1 MNYTS
6 IQLGSQIKFAKNCLS
21 LQKRLL
27 NSKSYVKVPAKSV
40 LSDFLSKTL
49 EIGDDLWYNVK
60 LTYCINTESSDLVG
74 IQATTFVFLITSK
87 ALS

>member
-1 MNYTS
+1 M
-6 IQLGSQIKFAKNCLS
+6 IQLGSQIKFAKNCLIY
-21 LQKRLL
+21 QKRLL
-27 NSKSYVKVPAKSV
+27 NSKSYIEVPAKSV

-49 EIGDDLWYNVK
+49 EVGDDFRYNV
-60 LTYCINTESSDLVG
+60 TYCINTESSDLVE